1 MAVTGLGTGTDFSGL
16 NDALKNVYTGP
27 FNNTIEGESEVNDA
41 FMDAGDFETIDGPD
55 GKQINIGHYM
65 SAGGGVSF
73 SNEDDYLPD
82 AKAPLWKQ
90 GNLTIKEMRIRADIS
105 GRTMSRAKEGPAAFA
120 TWADMVLP
128 EKAKRGAFHLDRALL
143 GTGTGIIGRISG
155 TPDGTGDSIQS
166 AFGISGLGS
175 ALKLFL
181 VGDSFRYSPN
191 ADGSSPRT
199 GVVDVASISYSAD
212 TFDTTVGGSTATAT
226 SAADTDYVFLGSTNV
241 NSSGTREI
249 MGLEGIVDD
258 GTNVS
263 TFQGL
268 TRSSYPAYLNAQIIN
283 STTSYGGTLS
293 EDLVDYA
300 DTLSYERAG
309 GKCDILLTSRNG
321 GRSFWK
327 SLKGDRIINDPQGVY
342 AGGKRKL
349 QMILGDR
356 ALEVKM
362 ARKVPDSRAFLLERA
377 TLKRFQIGAGRWDDT
392 TGSIWRQVS
401 DSTGT
406 KHAFFAYWVK
416 EVNYGCVFPAR
427 NVKIT
432 NLATA

>member
-1 MAVTGLGTGTDFSGL
+1 MVTGLGTGSDFSGL

-27 FNNTIEGESEVNDA
+27 FNNTIEGESEVNDV
-41 FMDAGDFETIDGPD
+41 FVDAGDFETVEGSD

-73 SNEDDYLPD
+73 SLEDDYLPD

-105 GRTMSRAKEGPAAFA
+105 GRAMSRAKEGPAAFA

-128 EKAKRGAFHLDRALL
+128 EKAKRGAFHLDRALI
-143 GTGTGIIGRISG
+143 GTGTGIVGRING
-155 TPDGTGDSIQS
+155 TPDGTGDAMDD
-166 AFGISGLGS
+166 AFGIAGLGS
-175 ALKLFL
+175 ALKNFL

-191 ADGSSPRT
+191 ANGSSPRT
-199 GVVDVASISYSAD
+199 GVVDVASINYGAD

-226 SAADTDYVFLGSTNV
+226 SAADNDYVFLGSTNV
-241 NSSGTREI
+241 NSSGSREI

-258 GTNVS
+258 GTNLS

-283 STTSYGGTLS
+283 STTSYGGVLS

-309 GKCDILLTSRNG
+309 GKCDILLASRNG

-327 SLKGDRIINDPQGVY
+327 SLKGDRVINDPQGVY
-342 AGGKRKL
+342 AGGKAQLLMR
-349 QMILGDR
+349 LGNR
-356 ALEVKM
+356 ALELRM
-362 ARKVPDSRAFLLERA
+362 ARKVPDSRAYMVERG
-377 TLKRFQIGAGRWDDT
+377 TLKRFQVSPGQWDNT

-401 DSTGT
+401 DSTGV

-416 EVNYGCVFPAR
+416 EVEYGCVFPAK

-432 NLATA
+432 NLAAA

>member
-1 MAVTGLGTGTDFSGL
+1 MVTGLGTGSDFSGL

-27 FNNTIEGESEVNDA
+27 FNNTIEGESEVNGV
-41 FMDAGDFETIDGPD
+41 FMDAGDFETVDGPD
-55 GKQINIGHYM
+55 GKQVTLGHYM

-73 SNEDDYLPD
+73 SLEDDYLPD

-90 GNLTIKEMRIRADIS
+90 GSLTIKEMRVRADIS

-128 EKAKRGAFHLDRALL
+128 EKAKRAAFHLDRALL
-143 GTGTGIIGRISG
+143 GTGTGIIGRING
-155 TPDGTGDSIQS
+155 TPDGTGDAMDD
-166 AFGISGLGS
+166 AFGIAGLGS

-191 ADGSSPRT
+191 ANGSSPRT
-199 GVVDVASISYSAD
+199 GVVDVAAISYSAD

-226 SAADTDYVFLGSTNV
+226 SAADNDYVFLGSANV
-241 NSSGTREI
+241 NSSGSREI

-263 TFQGL
+263 SFQGL
-268 TRSSYPAYLNAQIIN
+268 TRSSYPSYLNAQIID
-283 STTSYGGTLS
+283 STTSYGGVLS
-293 EDLVDYA
+293 EDLVDYG

-309 GKCDILLTSRNG
+309 GQCDVLVTSRNG

-327 SLKGDRIINDPQGVY
+327 SLRADRIIQDPQGNY
-342 AGGKRKL
+342 EGGKVRL
-349 QMILGDR
+349 LMRLGNR
-356 ALEVKM
+356 ALEVKQ
-362 ARKVPDSRAFLLERA
+362 ARKVPDSRAYMVERG
-377 TLKRFQIGAGRWDDT
+377 TLRRFQIGTGKWDDT

-406 KHAFFAYWVK
+406 KHAFFAYWVR
-416 EVNYGCVFPAR
+416 EVEYGCIFPAK
-427 NVKIT
+427 NVKFVK
-432 NLATA
+432 LAAA